1 LAVEDLQLFEQLEAG
16 IVVIDGAGIAVRWN
30 AHARRTLSTAAD
42 RAEVR
47 AAAMQSGGS
56 HGWTQIR

>member
-1 LAVEDLQLFEQLEAG
+1 LAVEDFQLLEQLEAG
-16 IVVIDGAGIAVRWN
+16 IVVIDGAAIVVRWN
-30 AHARRTLSTAAD
+30 AHARRTLSIAAD

-47 AAAMQSGGS
+47 AAAKQSGGW